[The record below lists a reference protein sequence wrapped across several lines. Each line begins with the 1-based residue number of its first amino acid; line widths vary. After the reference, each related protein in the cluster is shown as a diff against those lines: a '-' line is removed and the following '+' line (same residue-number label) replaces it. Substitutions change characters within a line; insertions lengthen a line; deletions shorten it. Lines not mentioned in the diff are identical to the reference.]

1 MQVVE
6 SKQLK
11 TDVPSFQVGDTLILH
26 QRLLDGQKE
35 RIQTFEGDK
44 VQCASCHDPHDPD
57 ERNEQGRDPFL
68 RTSNRESALCL
79 TCHAK

>member
-35 RIQTFEGDK
+35 RIQTFEGDLIARNALS
-44 VQCASCHDPHDPD
+44 VESSAAS
-57 ERNEQGRDPFL
+57 
-68 RTSNRESALCL
+68 
-79 TCHAK
+79 